1 MNDKSIH
8 EIVKRFMKRRPFK
21 QVKTIEEADSFL
33 IFHPDEIE
41 KFTIKLKKDK
51 EIYNPP
57 PNYKIFYFKSTR
69 RQPHIIRIYETNIE
83 DIIVRIY
90 TTKKF
95 LII

>member
-8 EIVKRFMKRRPFK
+8 KIVKRFMKRRPFK

-57 PNYKIFYFKSTR
+57 PNYKIFYFKSTNPR
-69 RQPHIIRIYETNIE
+69 DASLTSLGFMKQILRT
-83 DIIVRIY
+83 
-90 TTKKF
+90 
-95 LII
+95 